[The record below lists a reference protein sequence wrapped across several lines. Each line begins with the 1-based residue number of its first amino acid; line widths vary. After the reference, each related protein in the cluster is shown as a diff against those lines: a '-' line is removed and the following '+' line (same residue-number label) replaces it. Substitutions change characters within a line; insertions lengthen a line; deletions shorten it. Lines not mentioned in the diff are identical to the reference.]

1 MDKELKN
8 RWASIVIIALIAVVI
23 VTYFLNRVQLNS
35 KEGELP
41 SSDTAIINAASR
53 TALESAKDNA
63 LVTPDFTNYI
73 NLGLAYYKAGQ
84 NQNSITITLKALK
97 LAQTAKDQSLAY
109 NNLCAFYNA
118 LQMPDSAIKA
128 GEQALRLQ
136 PDFQLAKNNLESAR
150 STKKK

>member
-8 RWASIVIIALIAVVI
+8 RWGSIAIIALLAIVI
-23 VTYFLNRVQLNS
+23 VTYFFNRAQLNS
-35 KEGELP
+35 KESEAP
-41 SSDTAIINAASR
+41 SSDTSIANAASR

-63 LVTPDFTNYI
+63 LVTPNFTNYI

-84 NQNSITITLKALK
+84 NQNSINITLKALG

-128 GEQALRLQ
+128 GEQALKLQ
-136 PDFQLAKNNLESAR
+136 PDFQLAKNNLKNAR
-150 STKKK
+150 SIKVK